1 MSFIILQSFINK
13 SIKTP
18 QITTLKVANRNEV
31 CYSTFRPNKT
41 TEGNTMSQDNIEK
54 TVTLYSQKGSSDKV
68 YMLQMSKVGED
79 EYMLHYANAK
89 RGAALKMKVKTTTPL
104 SWDAVNKEFDNIIG
118 KKKKGSSKYAEST
131 DDGETLQASEN
142 AEKDSGFQPQLL
154 NEIDEA
160 TARKLC
166 LDKDWGAMEKKDG
179 ERRPLLIE
187 NGKAEGTNR
196 YGIYTGGMKTSI
208 AKAIDASVNLIIDTE
223 DMGTKLEAFDMIEI
237 DGKSL
242 RNMGF
247 GKRHQALCDSPT
259 IANSKS
265 ISIVPLFVTSEDKLA
280 LLERMIAENREG
292 LVFKKLNAP
301 YTPDRPASG
310 GDQLKFKLYSECS
323 VLVTKINVQRS
334 FEMGVFDKD
343 GNQVIVGNCTIPANA
358 NIPTVGDVIE
368 VKYLYAYKG
377 GSLYQPS
384 LNKPRPDQRT
394 EECRQSQL
402 KYKPDAAA

>member
-1 MSFIILQSFINK
+1 
-13 SIKTP
+13 
-18 QITTLKVANRNEV
+18 
-31 CYSTFRPNKT
+31 
-41 TEGNTMSQDNIEK
+41 
-54 TVTLYSQKGSSDKV
+54 
-68 YMLQMSKVGED
+68 
-79 EYMLHYANAK
+79 
-89 RGAALKMKVKTTTPL
+89 
-104 SWDAVNKEFDNIIG
+104 
-118 KKKKGSSKYAEST
+118 
-131 DDGETLQASEN
+131 
-142 AEKDSGFQPQLL
+142 LL

-166 LDKDWGAMEKKDG
+166 LDPAWGAMEKKDG

-208 AKAIDASVNLIIDTE
+208 AKAIDASINLIIDTE

-237 DGKSL
+237 DGKNL

-301 YTPDRPASG
+301 YTPDRPASM
-310 GDQLKFKLYSECS
+310 GDQLKFKLYDECS
-323 VLVTKINVQRS
+323 VMVTKINVQRS
-334 FEMGVFDKD
+334 FQMGVFDKD

-358 NIPTVGDVIE
+358 KIPTVGDVIE

>member
-1 MSFIILQSFINK
+1 
-13 SIKTP
+13 
-18 QITTLKVANRNEV
+18 
-31 CYSTFRPNKT
+31 
-41 TEGNTMSQDNIEK
+41 MSQDNIEK

-68 YMLQMSKVGED
+68 YILQMSKVGD
-79 EYMLHYANAK
+79 DQFMLHYANAK
-89 RGAALKMKVKTTTPL
+89 RGAALKMKAKTTTPL

-118 KKKKGSSKYAEST
+118 KKKKGSSKYVEST
-131 DDGETLQASEN
+131 DDGETLEASDN
-142 AEKDSGFQPQLL
+142 AEKDSGFEPQLL

-166 LDKDWGAMEKKDG
+166 LDDAWGAMEKKDG
-179 ERRPLLIE
+179 QRRPLLIE

-208 AKAIDASVNLIIDTE
+208 AKAIDASINLIIDTE
-223 DMGTKLEAFDMIEI
+223 DMGNCLEAFDMIEI
-237 DGKSL
+237 DGKNL

-247 GKRHQALCDSPT
+247 GKRHEALCNSPT
-259 IANSKS
+259 IANSTS
-265 ISIVPLFVTSEDKLA
+265 INIVPLFVTSEDKLA

-301 YTPDRPASG
+301 YTPNRPASL
-310 GDQLKFKLYSECS
+310 GDQLKYKLYDEAS
-323 VLVTKINVQRS
+323 VVVTKINVQRS

-358 NIPTVGDVIE
+358 KIPNIGDVIE

-402 KYKPDAAA
+402 KYKPDVAA